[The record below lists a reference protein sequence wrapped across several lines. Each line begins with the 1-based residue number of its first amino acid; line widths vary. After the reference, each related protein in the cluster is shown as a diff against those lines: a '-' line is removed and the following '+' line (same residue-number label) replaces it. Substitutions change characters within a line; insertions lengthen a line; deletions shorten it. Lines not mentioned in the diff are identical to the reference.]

1 VKLSVNVDHIATIRE
16 ARKTDEPD
24 PVSAAILAELAG
36 ADGIT
41 VHLRVD
47 RRHIQDRDVRLL
59 RQIIKTK
66 LNLEMSTDQGIVKF
80 ALEVRPN
87 QVTLVPE
94 KPEEVTTEG
103 GLLVTKHVDV
113 IRNIVPL
120 FHERE
125 IKVSIFVDPDLDQI
139 KAAKETGT
147 DMIEIHTGRYCDAR
161 SETDRLREYRLI
173 LNAVKLASKLKLEIA
188 AGHGLDY
195 TNTGPIAVVGQIKEL
210 NIGHSI
216 ISRAVLVGMER
227 AVKEMIEV
235 MRHGTQL
242 EGAYE

>member
-1 VKLSVNVDHIATIRE
+1 MKLSVNVDHIATIRE